1 MGVSDPGSMVAGD
14 LTLMAATGRNSNGTV
29 QYAEKPYH
37 CLKPSNYLETMVF
50 FTSATLPLKQSDTN
64 QLSFDISLQ
73 SGFDRQNAPTQLGF
87 KMSYVF

>member
-1 MGVSDPGSMVAGD
+1 MGVSDPVSMIAGD
-14 LTLMAATGRNSNGTV
+14 LTLMAATDRSSNGTV
-29 QYAEKPYH
+29 QYAEKRYH

-73 SGFDRQNAPTQLGF
+73 SGFDRQNTPTQLGF
-87 KMSYVF
+87 KM